1 MFLKAAWQ
9 RFQGVIC
16 RFTPID
22 YPLCP
27 CQLTTI
33 SRGGEQRDVLA
44 ALKCVLRGV
53 HGEEEVEQEVS
64 NSSLANEIQ
73 SVFVRMMVATPP
85 TTGKA
90 FRR

>member
-1 MFLKAAWQ
+1 VGAS
-9 RFQGVIC
+9 G
-16 RFTPID
+16 
-22 YPLCP
+22 YN
-27 CQLTTI
+27 
-33 SRGGEQRDVLA
+33 VLA
-44 ALKCVLRGV
+44 ALKCMLRGV